1 MIKYSS
7 ELFKILS
14 VDTRIKII
22 EMLKAKGPLC
32 VNAIAKSLG
41 VTQSAISQHL
51 RILKSMR
58 LVSTKRKG
66 YWIHYSLDEDVLE
79 DCRQKLNKIC
89 TCGCRGIICDVPIR
103 ETKGNLERYKIQL
116 EKELRR
122 VLGRLE
128 EVKKI

>member
-51 RILKSMR
+51 KILKSMR
-58 LVSTKRKG
+58 LVSPKRKG

-89 TCGCRGIICDVPIR
+89 TCGCRSIICDVPVR
-103 ETKGNLERYKIQL
+103 ETKNNLIRYKNQL
-116 EKELRR
+116 EKELGRI
-122 VLGRLE
+122 LGKLE